1 MPDIPLSW
9 LPLLFTASVFA
20 LVGSVTVAGLVRGLT
35 GARGRVLHALTVAGG
50 AAALVM
56 FALLALGYEAGP
68 ALIPGFAGAFGA
80 GCFWL
85 VGALAA
91 RARPV
96 WVDALVILATIA
108 FFSSYAAMADHAGE
122 VARVFPGL
130 TLPGPDT
137 AP

>member
-1 MPDIPLSW
+1 
-9 LPLLFTASVFA
+9 
-20 LVGSVTVAGLVRGLT
+20 
-35 GARGRVLHALTVAGG
+35 
-50 AAALVM
+50 M

-80 GCFWL
+80 GGGFWL
-85 VGALAA
+85 VRRALRTAPD
-91 RARPV
+91 RV

-130 TLPGPDT
+130 TLPGPRPT